1 MSAKVTEKRSPLPL
15 VVAPVVLTLVAVLAV
30 LNFAGGEKKIDQRIP
45 RLYSS
50 DDPQFSR
57 TMGLLLGPAI
67 VDGNRFE
74 VLVNGDQIFP
84 SMLSAIR
91 SARRTITFE
100 TYIYW
105 SGRIG
110 QEFADAL
117 AERAQAGVK
126 VHVLL
131 DWVGSDKMNKAYLEE
146 MERAGVEIRR
156 YHKPQWY
163 NLSKLNNRTHRKL
176 LVVDGAIGFTG
187 GVGIADEWTGSAQD
201 ENHWRD
207 THFKAEGPVVGQM
220 QAVFMD
226 NWMKATGAVLHGDAY
241 FPPPTVVAHTR
252 AQMFMSSPT
261 SGAESMHL
269 MYLLA
274 LTAAKRSIHL
284 SMAYFVP
291 DDLASETLIAAL
303 KRGVKVQIILP
314 GPKGDAAIV
323 RRASRA
329 RWGELLKA
337 GAEIYEDQ
345 PTMYHC
351 KGLIVDG
358 FLVSVGSTNF
368 DNRSFSLN
376 DEANLNIFDTD
387 FAREQIDI
395 FQTDLARS
403 HRYTLDEWKDRP
415 ISERIWE
422 HASSLLGTQL

>member
-1 MSAKVTEKRSPLPL
+1 MNAKVTGKSSKLLL
-15 VVAPVVLTLVAVLAV
+15 VVCAMACTLVAVLAA
-30 LNFAGGEKKIDQRIP
+30 LNFTSGEKRIEHRIP
-45 RLYSS
+45 RLYST
-50 DDPQFSR
+50 DDPQFTR

-67 VDGNRFE
+67 VDGNRFQ
-74 VLVNGDQIFP
+74 VLVNGEQIFP
-84 SMLSAIR
+84 SMLSAIH

-110 QEFADAL
+110 KEFADAL
-117 AERAQAGVK
+117 AERAHAGVK

-131 DWVGSDKMNKAYLEE
+131 DWVGSDKMEKAYLEE

-176 LVVDGAIGFTG
+176 LIVDGKVGFTG

-207 THFKAEGPVVGQM
+207 THFRAEGPVVGEM
-220 QAVFMD
+220 QAVFTD
-226 NWMKATGAVLHGDAY
+226 NWTKTTGAVLHGDAY
-241 FPPPTVVAHTR
+241 FPAPTAVAHDR
-252 AQMFMSSPT
+252 GQMFMSSPT
-261 SGAESMHL
+261 GGAESMHL

-274 LTAAKRSIHL
+274 LTAASRSIHL

-291 DDLASETLIAAL
+291 DDLALRTLIAAL

-314 GPKGDAAIV
+314 GSKGDAAIV

-329 RWGELLKA
+329 RWGELLAA
-337 GAEIYEDQ
+337 GAELYEYQ

-351 KGLIVDG
+351 KVLIVDG

-376 DEANLNIFDTD
+376 DEANLNIFGAD
-387 FAREQIDI
+387 FALEQIKI
-395 FQTDLARS
+395 FQQDLARS
-403 HRYTLDEWKDRP
+403 HRYTLDEWKNRP
-415 ISERIWE
+415 ILEKIWE
-422 HASSLLGTQL
+422 HTASLLGSQL